1 MLQHVKA
8 KRSYHNTIM
17 SEIFGFHSNVDKDSS
32 LLRHDVSI
40 LEELSASIFRTKTI
54 NK

>member
-1 MLQHVKA
+1 
-8 KRSYHNTIM
+8 M
-17 SEIFGFHSNVDKDSS
+17 SEIFGFHSNIDKDSS

-40 LEELSASIFRTKTI
+40 LEDQN